1 MQSQAHDMGQH
12 VAACRD
18 VPIDVLCA
26 LPISGEESEV
36 VVAATR
42 HALSAHGRSE
52 TNDVTT
58 WFRQNLKDEITV

>member
-26 LPISGEESEV
+26 LPISGEENEV
-36 VVAATR
+36 VVAAR
-42 HALSAHGRSE
+42 WHAVSAHGRSE